1 MPGDRVG
8 DILLTLRGLGVVRDG
23 RTLFAGLDL
32 DLRAGVGLE
41 LTGPNGSGK
50 STLLRIVA
58 GLQPDHDGSATAVDS
73 LYLGHRAGISGLLT
87 VAENLLWFGALQ
99 GAGDAAVENEA
110 LPKGVLGADRQRA
123 AERVRAALERVG
135 LPGFEDIPCAR
146 LSAGQQRRVALARL
160 VLGGAALWLLDEP
173 LTALDAAGHDLVR
186 ALLVT
191 HLQAGGAAIWAT
203 HQSLGLPGAMSL
215 ALGQIGRRP
224 ASGAESDRVGHG
236 TGTWEIR
243 A

>member
-1 MPGDRVG
+1 MSSVEGAP
-8 DILLTLRGLGVVRDG
+8 
-23 RTLFAGLDL
+23 AG
-32 DLRAGVGLE
+32 
-41 LTGPNGSGK
+41 
-50 STLLRIVA
+50 
-58 GLQPDHDGSATAVDS
+58 
-73 LYLGHRAGISGLLT
+73 
-87 VAENLLWFGALQ
+87 
-99 GAGDAAVENEA
+99 
-110 LPKGVLGADRQRA
+110 RA
-123 AERVRAALERVG
+123 AG
-135 LPGFEDIPCAR
+135 
-146 LSAGQQRRVALARL
+146 
-160 VLGGAALWLLDEP
+160 

-224 ASGAESDRVGHG
+224 ASGAESDRVRHG